1 MDYPPAEMDTVVEE
15 VEGGL
20 RVRVTARTIVRELAL
35 FPDRL
40 DPRATVDDQLVT
52 LLPGETAVFHVTGG
66 EVDPGALV
74 RHPVLRCV
82 NESR

>member
-1 MDYPPAEMDTVVEE
+1 MDTVVEE
-15 VEGGL
+15 TEGGL
-20 RVRVTARTIVRELAL
+20 RVSVTARTLVRELAI

-40 DPRATVDDQLVT
+40 DPGATVDDQLVT
-52 LLPGETAVFHVTGG
+52 LLPGETAVFQVSGG
-66 EVDPGALV
+66 SPDPGALV